1 MLGLRESYGRGVSLS
16 LLRGRSSLGRAGV
29 DGGDDGGGG

>member
-16 LLRGRSSLGRAGV
+16 LLRGWLSLGRTGV
-29 DGGDDGGGG
+29 GGGDDGGRG